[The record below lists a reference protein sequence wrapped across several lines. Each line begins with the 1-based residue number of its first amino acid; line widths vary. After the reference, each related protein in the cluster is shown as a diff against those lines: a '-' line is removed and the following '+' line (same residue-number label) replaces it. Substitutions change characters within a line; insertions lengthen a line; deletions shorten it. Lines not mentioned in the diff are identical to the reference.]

1 MYLLGIDGKVSHL
14 EDEVGPDDMEDEE
27 DGEEAVEDVVRR
39 EHLDQLGSL
48 HCSAEDSMTLFFVE
62 HTKNTYKECDDDRL
76 NKVVKLD
83 RCLLS

>member
-39 EHLDQLGSL
+39 EHLDQLGSF
-48 HCSAEDSMTLFFVE
+48 HCRTEVAITLFIRQ
-62 HTKNTYKECDDDRL
+62 TRQQGCKA
-76 NKVVKLD
+76 
-83 RCLLS
+83 

>member
-48 HCSAEDSMTLFFVE
+48 HCRAGVAITLFIRR
-62 HTKNTYKECDDDRL
+62 TYKEY
-76 NKVVKLD
+76 KW
-83 RCLLS
+83 

>member
-39 EHLDQLGSL
+39 EHLDQLGSF
-48 HCSAEDSMTLFFVE
+48 HCRTEVAITLFIRR
-62 HTKNTYKECDDDRL
+62 TKNTNDDRL
-76 NKVVKLD
+76 NKVAKLD
-83 RCLLS
+83 GCSLSRFC